1 MRHRRL
7 SRQTIFL
14 LLVTGALVLLG
25 TLNLHSRLQRPQI
38 PWDGVTWVDSARGV
52 IAAFVD
58 PQGPAARAGVR
69 RGDRLI
75 GISLTGDRSGQGAR
89 ESFDAITRASDV
101 QIYLEA
107 AGVGAPISYALER
120 ENVYGD
126 PSIWAADIPQLGAK
140 PQKLGR
146 GLYLAA
152 IGLVYLVIGLY
163 VLLKQGRAPYV
174 RHFYLI
180 CLLAFVVHSYSFT
193 EELDRLDWIIFL
205 ADQAALLLLAPLFL
219 HFAALFPLKQ
229 QIVARRRA
237 VTLALYGPALLLL
250 ALEVALVAGWTPGS
264 LSRLQMRLYLDA
276 ASLVQFILCFLAGGI
291 LLLRTFLKAE
301 TLLLRQ
307 QMKWII
313 WGLAVSIPPFSAY
326 QLYTYFITPAVPSLV
341 EVLGTGP
348 LIFIP
353 LSFGYAIVR
362 YRLMDVD
369 VIVRRSFVH
378 FLATAS
384 VVGFYL
390 LLLGQGTKLLT
401 ALVPNPPAWVV
412 QAVTVGGVLAIAML
426 FAPLK
431 TWLRERMDQL
441 FYGER
446 YSARRSLEAFIR
458 TISATT
464 DLDSLL
470 EQTAERLQ
478 RMFSVE
484 KIALFLEDAE
494 APAGYRLAFSR
505 GVAAEDLALPP
516 DFGRIVCAESG
527 SRGVLVRDVA
537 PWLPESFVRGVDDLY
552 YFVPCS
558 VRDRTIAIV
567 GLGRTTDSPLLTSED
582 LELLRVASG
591 YIAVALENS
600 LLYREQARRAAE
612 LARLKE
618 FSESIIESLTVGI
631 IVLTPEGRVAMWNS
645 AVEELL
651 GIARDHALSRRIE
664 ELLPPDLI
672 RALHDVTHPHG
683 WAVPEV
689 RHIYKFRLRRAEAD
703 DLVLNVSI
711 VPFEMPA
718 REASGAL
725 LVLEDMTHRVRL
737 EEQLQ
742 QREKLSS
749 LGLLAAGV
757 AHEVNTP
764 LAGISSYTQ
773 MLLKQFPPTDPRRAL
788 LEKIQAQ
795 TMRASQIVSSLLN
808 FARMERPAVS
818 RLDIRRILDDTLQ
831 LLEPQL
837 RDTRIEVVKR
847 YADALPPVL
856 GDAAKL
862 QQVFMNLILNAR
874 DAMPEGGRL
883 TLTAYF
889 EDGHVGVDV
898 EDTGVGIPPE
908 HIARIYDP
916 FFTTKGVGRG
926 TGLGLA
932 LSYGIIQEHAG
943 RIFVQSRVGHGTRF
957 TILLPAAEDRP
968 QASEEG
974 TAVGSLVVPKRAVGG

>member
-1 MRHRRL
+1 MMPRRL

-38 PWDGVTWVDSARGV
+38 PYDGVIWADSPRGV
-52 IAAFVD
+52 VAAVVD

-69 RGDRLI
+69 QGDYLV
-75 GISLTGDRSGQGAR
+75 GISLNGEAP
-89 ESFDAITRASDV
+89 FDAIARASDV

-126 PSIWAADIPQLGAK
+126 RSTWAADIPELVAK

-163 VLLKQGRAPYV
+163 VLLRQGSAPYV
-174 RHFYLI
+174 RHFYGI
-180 CLLAFVVHSYSFT
+180 CLMAFVVHFYSFT
-193 EELDRLDWIIFL
+193 ETFDRLDRIIFL
-205 ADQAALLLLAPLFL
+205 TDNAALLLLAPLFL
-219 HFAALFPLKQ
+219 HFAALFPLRR

-237 VTLALYGPALLLL
+237 VTVALYVPAVILL
-250 ALEVALVAGWTPGS
+250 ALEIALAVGWRPQS
-264 LSRLQMRLYLDA
+264 ESVLRLRARLDA
-276 ASLVQFILCFLAGGI
+276 AALVQFIVCFLAGGG
-291 LLLRTFLKAE
+291 LLFRTFLKAE
-301 TLLLRQ
+301 TPLLRQ
-307 QMKWII
+307 QMKWIV
-313 WGLAVSIPPFSAY
+313 WGLGVSIVPFTAY
-326 QLYTYFITPAVPSLV
+326 ELYTYFTASTVSPLV
-341 EVLGTGP
+341 EALAIGP
-348 LIFIP
+348 LILIP
-353 LSFGYAIVR
+353 LSFGYSIVR

-384 VVGFYL
+384 VAGVYL
-390 LLLGQGTKLLT
+390 ILIGKGAALIT
-401 ALVPNPPAWVV
+401 ALVPNAPSWVL
-412 QAVTVGGVLAIAML
+412 QAVTVSGVLAIAML
-426 FAPLK
+426 FAPIK
-431 TWLRERMDQL
+431 NWLMERMDRL

-446 YSARRSLEAFIR
+446 YSARRNLDAFIR

-464 DLDSLL
+464 DLSALL
-470 EQTAERLQ
+470 EQTVEWVRRA
-478 RMFSVE
+478 FAVE
-484 KIALFLEDAE
+484 KVAIFIEDAE
-494 APAGYRLAFSR
+494 APAGYRLARSH
-505 GVAAEDLALPP
+505 GVRESELQLPQ

-527 SRGVLVRDVA
+527 PGGVLARDVM
-537 PWLPESFVRGVDDLY
+537 PWLPDTFARGVDDLQ

-558 VRDRTIAIV
+558 IHERAIAILA
-567 GLGRTTDSPLLTSED
+567 LGRPLDAPLLTSE
-582 LELLRVASG
+582 EVKLLRVISG
-591 YIAVALENS
+591 YVAIAIENS
-600 LLYREQARRAAE
+600 LLYREQAKRAAE
-612 LARLKE
+612 LAHLKD
-618 FSESIIESLTVGI
+618 FSESIIESINVGI
-631 IVLTPEGRVAMWNS
+631 IALTPEGRVTMWNS
-645 AVEELL
+645 AAEELL
-651 GIARDHALSRRIE
+651 GIARPQALDRPIE
-664 ELLPPDLI
+664 TLLDADLI
-672 RALHDVTHPHG
+672 RALHDVTRPYG
-683 WAVPEV
+683 WAVPEA
-689 RHIYKFRLRRAEAD
+689 RNIYKFRWRADRER

-711 VPFEMPA
+711 VPLWM
-718 REASGAL
+718 RSGEPSGSL

-749 LGLLAAGV
+749 LGLLAAGI

-773 MLLKQFPPTDPRRAL
+773 MLLKQFSADDPRRSL
-788 LEKIQAQ
+788 LEKIETQVL
-795 TMRASQIVSSLLN
+795 RASQIVQNLLN
-808 FARMERPAVS
+808 FARMERPTVS
-818 RLDIRRILDDTLQ
+818 ELDIRKVLDDTLQ

-837 RDTRIEVVKR
+837 RNTRIEVVKR
-847 YADALPPVL
+847 YPEELPPIL
-856 GDAAKL
+856 GDATKL

-883 TLTAYF
+883 TLAAYVSN
-889 EDGHVGVDV
+889 GQVCVDV

-908 HIARIYDP
+908 HITRIYDP

-943 RIFVQSRVGHGTRF
+943 RIFVESQVGRGTRF
-957 TILLPAAEDRP
+957 TIVLPALERAFRPLDRV
-968 QASEEG
+968 AAAG
-974 TAVGSLVVPKRAVGG
+974 D